1 MFIRRLPKF
10 EYHAP
15 GSVSEA
21 LDLLERYGERAAV
34 LAGGTDLVVAMK
46 KRERNPEH
54 LINLKGIE
62 DLRGISFD
70 EKEGIRIGAL
80 TPLRELERSGV
91 LEERFSPLWDAVNV
105 MASPQ
110 IRTLATLGGNLCSAM
125 PSADTVPP
133 LIALQASIKI
143 SGKGGERKMVVENFF
158 RGPGEP
164 DLRPGEILTHILIPK
179 QPENHGGVYLKLM
192 RRNAMDLAQV
202 GVAVCLSLDS
212 GKKICR
218 QARIALG
225 AAARTPMRAEGAE
238 KVLLNREISQK
249 TAKEAG
255 RIASEEGTPRSS
267 IRASREYRTA
277 MIGVLTER
285 AVMEADRRIRSMKT

>member
-15 GSVSEA
+15 GSVPEA
-21 LDLLERYGERAAV
+21 VDLLKRYGEKSAV
-34 LAGGTDLVVAMK
+34 LAGGTDLLVAMK
-46 KRERNPEH
+46 KREKIVEH

-62 DLRGISFD
+62 DLKGIIFD
-70 EKEGIRIGAL
+70 EKEGLRIGAL

-91 LEERFSPLWDAVNV
+91 LRERFSALWDAVNV

-110 IRTLATLGGNLCSAM
+110 IRTLATIGGNLCSAM

-133 LIALQASIKI
+133 LIALQASILI
-143 SGKGGERKMVVENFF
+143 SGTGGERKMDVENFF
-158 RGPGEP
+158 RGPGVP
-164 DLRPGEILTHILIPK
+164 DLKPNEIVTHVVVPK
-179 QPENHGGVYLKLM
+179 QPENNGGAYLKLM
-192 RRNAMDLAQV
+192 RRSAMDLAQV

-225 AAARTPMRAEGAE
+225 AAASTPIRAKRAEE
-238 KVLLNREISQK
+238 TLQNREVSQR

-255 RIASEEGTPRSS
+255 RIASGEGDPRTS
-267 IRASREYRTA
+267 IRASREYRIA

-285 AVMEADRRIRSMKT
+285 AILEAHRRIGSTKI